1 MAYVALIYHVVPD
14 YVERRAALRDEHLA
28 LARAATER
36 GELLLGGAFADPV
49 DGALLIF
56 RVDDIAS
63 VEAFARADPYVT
75 NGLVTQWR
83 VRPWSV
89 VIGAAW
95 EG

>member
-1 MAYVALIYHVVPD
+1 MPYYALLYDVVAD

-36 GELLLGGAFADPV
+36 GELLLGGAFAEPV
-49 DGALLIF
+49 DGALLVF
-56 RVDDIAS
+56 RAADPAV
-63 VEAFARADPYVT
+63 VEDFARHDPYVT
-75 NGLVTQWR
+75 HGLVTRWQ

-95 EG
+95 EP